1 MKLYELSA
9 KCMKYPNFQ
18 DGRHLQFWSLFFK
31 FYGSD
36 IPNYPKNGYFD
47 PNNVYI
53 DGSSLFISIIL

>member
-1 MKLYELSA
+1 MKLYELSD
-9 KCMKYPNFQ
+9 KYWKYPNFQ
-18 DGRHLQFWSLFFK
+18 DGRHLHFLK

-36 IPNYPKNGYFD
+36 IQNYPKNEYFD

>member
-1 MKLYELSA
+1 MA
-9 KCMKYPNFQ
+9 ATFNF
-18 DGRHLQFWSLFFK
+18 GHFLK